1 LAFDLAELRA
11 GVSSLRQRL
20 RWRTRENTP
29 AKFPSG
35 LELAPAGP
43 QAGRGFS
50 FDSALGL
57 PYLNARKSVL
67 LRRICA
73 VSRPESFM
81 TVGMVRGR
89 GKTPKQCGAFP
100 PLLGARPVLRRPP
113 PLGRRSSSAE
123 KMARRAE
130 APKTLAKQR
139 MPTSLSRSRSW
150 RPRCRLRP
158 TAKHHTVGETFH

>member
-1 LAFDLAELRA
+1 M
-11 GVSSLRQRL
+11 RQRL

-50 FDSALGL
+50 FNSALGW

-89 GKTPKQCGAFP
+89 GKGRDQSPRDIEEFDRRCFIVRDNNGQALAYVYFEANSGTSAGSVPPQACLAACLDPSRMCGIW
-100 PLLGARPVLRRPP
+100 
-113 PLGRRSSSAE
+113 
-123 KMARRAE
+123 
-130 APKTLAKQR
+130 
-139 MPTSLSRSRSW
+139 SRSDRDYKGS
-150 RPRCRLRP
+150 RDMY
-158 TAKHHTVGETFH
+158 

>member
-1 LAFDLAELRA
+1 MFLAFDLAALRA

-89 GKTPKQCGAFP
+89 GKGRDQSPRDIERF
-100 PLLGARPVLRRPP
+100 LRR
-113 PLGRRSSSAE
+113 
-123 KMARRAE
+123 
-130 APKTLAKQR
+130 
-139 MPTSLSRSRSW
+139 
-150 RPRCRLRP
+150 
-158 TAKHHTVGETFH
+158 